1 MSYNNFKIVTRRK
14 VLVVPYIG
22 DNMSTAKI
30 LMVKDLK
37 TGEQGLISGG
47 IKRKETP
54 YQAAEREMSE
64 ETSGLFTKFKSKP
77 ISFTFTTLYRP
88 PELMKI
94 DHSRQEIVRSFYTI
108 FLYEIPYFH
117 VSLNNFV
124 PNKEVSAIRMGKFDD
139 FENVWSFC
147 TDVFNKF
154 LRDRSFK
161 NNDVVYDKA
170 FKHNTPFY
178 SKHNDVYYQNV
189 PTNFK
194 RIST

>member
-1 MSYNNFKIVTRRK
+1 MYSHQNFKIVTRRK

-22 DNMSTAKI
+22 DNLSTARI

-54 YQAAEREMSE
+54 YEAAEREMSE

-77 ISFTFTTLYRP
+77 VSFTFTTLYRP

-94 DHSRQEIVRSFYTI
+94 DHARREIVRSFYTI

-161 NNDVVYDKA
+161 NGEVLNTKP
-170 FKHNTPFY
+170 FKHNTFY
-178 SKHNDVYYQNV
+178 TKHNDTYYQNV
-189 PTNFK
+189 PTNFQ
-194 RIST
+194 RISA